1 MFKKILFNKWS
12 LLLFLAIL
20 GIGGYFYWTK
30 TKQLPLEERY
40 TFHTIETGDV
50 TQSVAANGTLNPLVL
65 VTVGTQVSGK
75 VIKLYVDFNDRVE
88 KGQILAELDPALLD
102 AQVAQ
107 SDANVK
113 SAEATLELAVANEK
127 RAKELFAKEYI
138 SKQDLDAT
146 VQALKAARAALD
158 LARAQSSKD
167 RTNQGY
173 AIIRSPVS
181 GVVVD
186 RQIDVGQTVAAS
198 LQAPVLFKIAQDLR
212 QMQIDS
218 SFAEADLGRIKVG
231 QDVTFAVDAFPNT
244 SFTGV
249 VKQVRLNATTVSNVV
264 TYDVVVKVENPD
276 EILIPGMT
284 AYVNVIIAQQK
295 AVPLIPNAA
304 LRYKPSDK
312 MASKEK
318 GAKPANGN
326 NDAMKTKAKKE
337 AKNESMGTVYIL
349 ENGEPKAVKVA
360 LGITDGRFTQLQSD
374 TLKVGDKII
383 VDENKDKAAKS
394 GFSHPGRMF

>member
-1 MFKKILFNKWS
+1 MLKKIFFNKWS
-12 LLLFLAIL
+12 LLLIVIVL
-20 GIGGYFYWTK
+20 GIGGYFFWNK
-30 TKQLPLEERY
+30 TKQIPLEEKY
-40 TFHTIETGDV
+40 TLHTIETGDI

-75 VIKLYVDFNDRVE
+75 VIKLYVDFNDRVTE
-88 KGQILAELDPALLD
+88 GQILAELDPALLD

-113 SAEATLELAVANEK
+113 SAEATLELASANEK
-127 RAKELFAKEYI
+127 RARELFAKEYI
-138 SKQDLDAT
+138 SKQELDST
-146 VQALKAARAALD
+146 TQALKAARAALD

-173 AIIRSPVS
+173 TIIRSPVS

-218 SFAEADLGRIKVG
+218 NFAEADIGRIKVG
-231 QDVTFAVDAFPNT
+231 QNVTFAVDAFPNN

-276 EILIPGMT
+276 EILVPGMT
-284 AYVNVIIAQQK
+284 AYVNVIIAQK
-295 AVPLIPNAA
+295 KSILLIPNAA
-304 LRYKPSDK
+304 LRYKPTQASSKDTK
-312 MASKEK
+312 KASTASLNDMAKNKS
-318 GAKPANGN
+318 
-326 NDAMKTKAKKE
+326 KKE
-337 AKNESMGTVYIL
+337 GKSDTMGTVYTL
-349 ENGEPKAVKVA
+349 ENGEPKALKIA
-360 LGITDGRFTQLQSD
+360 IGISDGRFTEVLSD
-374 TLKVGDKII
+374 TLHAGDKII
-383 VDENKDKAAKS
+383 VDESKNKSEKS
-394 GFSHPGRMF
+394 AFGAPGRMF